1 MKTFI
6 TTSDDVKA
14 MVKAMKVA
22 GLKVEKTNTTRKV
35 EINGQTIFWAMKG
48 SKKVKGTWMVRH
60 NENLFA

>member
-22 GLKVEKTNTTRKV
+22 GLDIEKTRTTRKV
-35 EINGQTIFWAMKG
+35 EINGKTIFWAMKG
-48 SKKVKGTWMVRH
+48 SKNVRGTWMVRH
-60 NENLFA
+60 HEKLFV

>member
-22 GLKVEKTNTTRKV
+22 GLPIEKTSTTRK
-35 EINGQTIFWAMKG
+35 EELNGKIIFWAI
-48 SKKVKGTWMVRH
+48 
-60 NENLFA
+60 

>member
-22 GLKVEKTNTTRKV
+22 GLPIEKTSTTRKV
-35 EINGQTIFWAMKG
+35 ELKGQTIFWAMKG
-48 SKKVKGTWMVRH
+48 SKKVKGTWLVRH
-60 NENLFA
+60 NENLFV